1 MKQKQTKPK
10 PLAFVSPVHK
20 AERQMTL
27 YLSRKTAT
35 LNVAPGEAHLLTYL
49 YLYGPC
55 PIGEL
60 IDVFGHKN
68 STMTSMLERLAKRGY
83 IVRKVNPDDRRS
95 FLTGVTPRGRR
106 LAVRARR
113 IVESFDEKI
122 LNRVSQS
129 QLRGF
134 QRVMDVVSEVTGVE
148 IGWSRRKK
156 TVSTK

>member
-1 MKQKQTKPK
+1 
-10 PLAFVSPVHK
+10 
-20 AERQMTL
+20 MTL
-27 YLSRKTAT
+27 YLSRKTAG
-35 LNVAPGEAHLLTYL
+35 LKVAPGEAHLLTYL

-95 FLTGVTPRGRR
+95 FVTGVTARGGR
-106 LAVRARR
+106 LAASARR
-113 IVESFDEKI
+113 IVESFDKEI
-122 LNRVSQS
+122 LSRVNQS

-134 QRVMDVVSEVTGVE
+134 RRVMEVVAEVTGVE
-148 IGWSRRKK
+148 IGWSGRTKSGKK
-156 TVSTK
+156 K